1 MMQKTDSRSDRGQSA
16 VIAALLIMVVTAGFL
31 LYRNSR
37 PAAAAPAE
45 PVQAETETTTV
56 TEGASTA
63 AVTGTET
70 TVTTAVTEAE
80 PRSLYLEYLTGTLIP
95 KYGLADDSGVLA
107 CTAQTGV
114 AGAYL
119 ADLSSRGED
128 DLLVIR
134 LETLDTDHAAAPVFE
149 WYTLTD
155 GTVTLLDSFSCK
167 MPWTDLAVRYAQQS
181 LFISACDRA
190 LNDTPESR
198 EYTELTVSV
207 QNADLQTADM
217 VKHDGEDNRPAA
229 KYPADAAL
237 LLTVESDR
245 TQTLDAAA
253 ARRYLLSDYTGLREM
268 LLR

>member
-1 MMQKTDSRSDRGQSA
+1 MQKENTRSSAGQNA
-16 VIAALLIMVVTAGFL
+16 VIIALVIMTAAAGFL

-45 PVQAETETTTV
+45 PVPAASETTTA

-63 AVTGTET
+63 AVTGAET
-70 TVTTAVTEAE
+70 TVTTAVTEADA
-80 PRSLYLEYLTGTLIP
+80 RSLYLEYLTDTLIP

-119 ADLSSRGED
+119 ADLSRRGED

-134 LETLDTDHAAAPVFE
+134 LEMLDTEHAAAPVFE

-155 GTVTLLDSFSCK
+155 STVTLLDSFSGK
-167 MPWTDLAVRYAQQS
+167 MPWTDLAVRYGQQN
-181 LFISACDRA
+181 LYISACERT
-190 LNDTPESR
+190 LNDTPDTR
-198 EYTELTVSV
+198 KYTELTVSM
-207 QNADLQTADM
+207 QTADLQTENM
-217 VKHDGEDNRPAA
+217 EQEYGEDNRPAA
-229 KYPADAAL
+229 QYPADAAL

-245 TQTLDAAA
+245 TQTPVTAD

-268 LLR
+268 LS